1 MTGGPLQ
8 GFKLIEMAA
17 IGPVPLAGMLLPD
30 MGAQALRI
38 DRLGEAELGIKR
50 DPRFDVASRGKRS
63 LALDIKSAAGREVVL
78 RLARDADALIE
89 GFRPGVMERLG
100 LGPADC
106 HAVNPGLVFGRMT
119 GWGQQGPLAQAAAH
133 DMNYIALTGAL
144 EAIGEAGRPP
154 VAPLNLVGDFG
165 GGSMFLAMGVLAA
178 LLERTRSGRGQV
190 VDAAIVDGVG
200 ALMAGVHGQL
210 AGGTWRAQRGE
221 HILGGAAPWNTVYA
235 TRDGRHVSVC
245 AIEQRF
251 FAELLK
257 RLDVDPASVP
267 DRMDRANW
275 PALRERFAAIFATRT
290 RDDWCALLEGSD
302 ACFAPVLHVS
312 EAPQHPHAQARQ
324 AFVMNDGVR
333 QPAPAPRFDRT
344 PSAVQ
349 GPTIARP
356 GQHGDA
362 VLRDSGFSDAEVAA
376 LRAAGVVA

>member
-1 MTGGPLQ
+1 MGPLQ
-8 GFKLIEMAA
+8 GFKVIEMAA
-17 IGPVPLAGMLLPD
+17 IGPAPLAGMLLAD
-30 MGAQALRI
+30 MGAQVLRI
-38 DRLGEAELGIKR
+38 DRLGEADLGIKR

-63 LALDIKSAAGREVVL
+63 LALDIKSAAGRDVLL
-78 RLARDADALIE
+78 RLLRDADALIE

-133 DMNYIALTGAL
+133 DLNYIALTGAL
-144 EAIGEAGRPP
+144 EAIGPADGPP

-190 VDAAIVDGVG
+190 VDAAIVDGVA

-210 AGGTWRAQRGE
+210 AGGTWRARRGE
-221 HILGGAAPWNTVYA
+221 HVLGGAAPWNTVYA
-235 TRDGRHVSVC
+235 TRDGHYVSVC

-251 FAELLK
+251 FAELLQ
-257 RLDVDPASVP
+257 RLDIDPRSVP

-290 RDDWCALLEGSD
+290 RDEWCAVLEGSD

-312 EAPQHPHAQARQ
+312 EAPQHPHALARQ

-349 GPTIARP
+349 GPTVARA
-356 GQHGDA
+356 GEHGDA
-362 VLRDSGFSDAEVAA
+362 VLRDGGFSAAEIAA
-376 LRAAGVVA
+376 LRAAGVIG

>member
-1 MTGGPLQ
+1 MGPLQ
-8 GFKLIEMAA
+8 GFKVIEMAA
-17 IGPVPLAGMLLPD
+17 IGPAPLAGMLLAD
-30 MGAQALRI
+30 MGAQVLRI
-38 DRLGEAELGIKR
+38 DRLGEADLGIRR

-63 LALDIKSAAGREVVL
+63 LALDVKSAAGREVLL
-78 RLARDADALIE
+78 RLLRDADALIE

-106 HAVNPGLVFGRMT
+106 HAANPGLVFGRMT

-133 DMNYIALTGAL
+133 DLNYIALSGAL
-144 EAIGEAGRPP
+144 EAIGPADGPP

-190 VDAAIVDGVG
+190 VDAAIVDGVA

-210 AGGTWRAQRGE
+210 AGGTWRARRGE
-221 HILGGAAPWNTVYA
+221 HVLGGAAPWNTVYE
-235 TRDGRHVSVC
+235 TRDGQYVSVC

-257 RLDVDPASVP
+257 RLDVDPQSVP

-290 RDDWCALLEGSD
+290 RDEWCALLEGSD
-302 ACFAPVLHVS
+302 ACFAPVLHVG
-312 EAPQHPHAQARQ
+312 EAPQHPHALARQ
-324 AFVMNDGVR
+324 AFVINDGVR

-349 GPTIARP
+349 GPTVARA
-356 GQHGDA
+356 GEHGDA
-362 VLRDSGFSDAEVAA
+362 VLRDGGFSAAEIAA
-376 LRAAGVVA
+376 LRAAGVIG